1 MGRFLVSTP
10 KVVVVPKNKSF
21 PFHAF
26 RFTFYLLSLCANINK
41 EKLLDVMLSRRVLRT
56 KVVKA
61 VYAHLQC
68 EGATP
73 AASEKNLIL
82 SIDRAYDLYFH
93 LLALVPEIAEY
104 AAERIRIG
112 ENKKLP
118 TYDDLHPNRKFVENR
133 VVVRLA
139 EDENLQAELKRRKL
153 SWKNHRDLIVALYN
167 ALIRQPF
174 YLKYMASDER
184 SLREDAQ
191 LVSDIYM
198 TMLEEF
204 EPLESVLEEQSAL
217 WNDDL
222 GFILTMVSR
231 TILSIRESHEEIKFL
246 PQFKSDEDLDYAKSL
261 LRNSIAGYDRI
272 SLLLDN
278 SLSNWDIERVALMD
292 QIILVTAIVEAENF
306 PSIPVRVTMN
316 EYIDI
321 AKCYSTNS
329 SGSFINGVLD
339 RIIVRLTEE
348 GKIVKSGKG
357 LL

>member
-1 MGRFLVSTP
+1 
-10 KVVVVPKNKSF
+10 
-21 PFHAF
+21 
-26 RFTFYLLSLCANINK
+26 
-41 EKLLDVMLSRRVLRT
+41 MLSRRVLRT

-61 VYAHLQC
+61 VYAHTQC
-68 EGATP
+68 EGITP
-73 AASEKNLIL
+73 SASEKNLVL

-118 TYDDLHPNRKFVENR
+118 TYDDLHPNRKFVENK
-133 VVVRLA
+133 VIARLV
-139 EDENLQAELKRRKL
+139 EDEALQLELKNRKL

-167 ALIRQPF
+167 ALIRQTF
-174 YLKYMASDER
+174 YQKYMQSEER
-184 SLREDAQ
+184 SFREDAQ

-204 EPLESVLEEQSAL
+204 EPLESALEEQSVL

-222 GFILTMVSR
+222 GFLLTMVSR
-231 TILSIRESHEEIKFL
+231 TVLSMRESHEAIKLL
-246 PQFKSDEDLDYAKSL
+246 PQFKSEEDLDYAKSL
-261 LRNSIAGYDRI
+261 LRNAIASYERI

-278 SLSNWDIERVALMD
+278 AMNNWDIERVALMD
-292 QIILVTAIVEAENF
+292 KIILITAIAEAENF

-321 AKCYSTNS
+321 AKCYSTES
-329 SGSFINGVLD
+329 SGGFINGLLD
-339 RIIVRLTEE
+339 RIIARLTDE

>member
-1 MGRFLVSTP
+1 
-10 KVVVVPKNKSF
+10 
-21 PFHAF
+21 
-26 RFTFYLLSLCANINK
+26 
-41 EKLLDVMLSRRVLRT
+41 MLSRRVLRT

-61 VYAHLQC
+61 VYAHTQC
-68 EGATP
+68 EDITP
-73 AASEKNLIL
+73 VASEKNLVL

-118 TYDDLHPNRKFVENR
+118 TYDDLHPNRKFVENK
-133 VVVRLA
+133 VVARLS
-139 EDENLQAELKRRKL
+139 EDEVLQVELKNRKL
-153 SWKNHRDLIVALYN
+153 SWKNNRDLIVALYN

-174 YLKYMASDER
+174 YQKYMASEER
-184 SLREDAQ
+184 SFREDAQ

-204 EPLESVLEEQSAL
+204 EPLESALEEQSVL

-222 GFILTMVSR
+222 GFLLTMVSR
-231 TILSIRESHEEIKFL
+231 TILSMREKQEAIKLL
-246 PQFKSDEDLDYAKSL
+246 PQFKSEEDLDYAKSL
-261 LRNSIAGYDRI
+261 VRYAIAGYDRI
-272 SLLLDN
+272 TLLLDN
-278 SLSNWDIERVALMD
+278 YMSNWDIERVALMD
-292 QIILVTAIVEAENF
+292 KIILVTAIAEAENF
-306 PSIPVRVTMN
+306 PSIPTRVTMN

-321 AKCYSTNS
+321 AKCYSTES

-339 RIIVRLTEE
+339 KIITALVNE
-348 GKIVKSGKG
+348 GKILKSGKG

>member
-1 MGRFLVSTP
+1 
-10 KVVVVPKNKSF
+10 
-21 PFHAF
+21 
-26 RFTFYLLSLCANINK
+26 
-41 EKLLDVMLSRRVLRT
+41 MLSRRVLRT

-61 VYAHLQC
+61 VYAHTQC
-68 EGATP
+68 EDLTP
-73 AASEKNLIL
+73 AASEKNLVL
-82 SIDRAYDLYFH
+82 SINRAYDLYFH

-118 TYDDLHPNRKFVENR
+118 TYDDLHPNRKFIENK
-133 VVVRLA
+133 VIARLV
-139 EDENLQAELKRRKL
+139 EDEGLQAELKNRKL
-153 SWKNHRDLIVALYN
+153 SWANHRDLIVALYN
-167 ALIRQPF
+167 ALIRQTF
-174 YLKYMASDER
+174 YQKYMQSEER
-184 SLREDAQ
+184 SFRQDAQ

-204 EPLESVLEEQSAL
+204 EPLESALEEQSVL

-222 GFILTMVSR
+222 GFLLTMVSR
-231 TILSIRESHEEIKFL
+231 TILSMREGHEAIKL
-246 PQFKSDEDLDYAKSL
+246 MPQFKSEEDLDYAKSL
-261 LRNSIAGYDRI
+261 MRYSIASYDRI

-278 SLSNWDIERVALMD
+278 AMNNWDIERVALMD
-292 QIILVTAIVEAENF
+292 KIILVAAIAEAENF

-321 AKCYSTNS
+321 AKCYSTES
-329 SGSFINGVLD
+329 SGGFINGILD
-339 RIIVRLTEE
+339 KIIARLTDE

>member
-1 MGRFLVSTP
+1 
-10 KVVVVPKNKSF
+10 
-21 PFHAF
+21 
-26 RFTFYLLSLCANINK
+26 
-41 EKLLDVMLSRRVLRT
+41 MLSRRVLRT

-61 VYAHLQC
+61 VYAHTQC
-68 EGATP
+68 EGSTP
-73 AASEKNLIL
+73 VSSEKNLTL

-118 TYDDLHPNRKFVENR
+118 TYDDLHPNRKFVENK
-133 VVVRLA
+133 VIIRLA
-139 EDENLQAELKRRKL
+139 EDENLQAELKSRKL

-174 YLKYMASDER
+174 YQKYMLSEER
-184 SLREDAQ
+184 SFREDAQ

-204 EPLESVLEEQSAL
+204 EPLETVLEEQSVL

-222 GFILTMVSR
+222 GFLLTMVSR
-231 TILSIRESHEEIKFL
+231 TVLSMREKHEVVKL
-246 PQFKSDEDLDYAKSL
+246 MPQFKSEEDLDYAKSL
-261 LRNSIAGYDRI
+261 LRYTIAGYDRI

-278 SLSNWDIERVALMD
+278 SMSNWDIERVALMD
-292 QIILVTAIVEAENF
+292 KIILVTAIAEAENF
-306 PSIPVRVTMN
+306 SSIPVRVTMN

-321 AKCYSTNS
+321 AKCYSTAS

-339 RIIVRLTEE
+339 KMITRLTEE

>member
-1 MGRFLVSTP
+1 
-10 KVVVVPKNKSF
+10 
-21 PFHAF
+21 
-26 RFTFYLLSLCANINK
+26 
-41 EKLLDVMLSRRVLRT
+41 MLSRRLLRT

-61 VYAHLQC
+61 VYAHMQC
-68 EGATP
+68 EDVTP
-73 AASEKNLIL
+73 IASEKSLLL

-104 AAERIRIG
+104 ATERIRIG

-118 TYDDLHPNRKFVENR
+118 TYDDLHPNRKFVENK
-133 VVVRLA
+133 VVARLA
-139 EDENLQAELKRRKL
+139 EDEGLQAELKSRKL
-153 SWKNHRDLIVALYN
+153 SWANNEDVIVALYN

-174 YLKYMASDER
+174 YQKYMLSEER
-184 SLREDAQ
+184 SFREDAQ
-191 LVSDIYM
+191 FVSDIYM

-204 EPLESVLEEQSAL
+204 EPLESALEEQSVL

-231 TILSIRESHEEIKFL
+231 TILSMREAHERIKL
-246 PQFKSDEDLDYAKSL
+246 MPQFKSEEDLDYSKSL
-261 LRNSIAGYDRI
+261 LRNTIASYERVA
-272 SLLLDN
+272 LMLDN
-278 SLSNWDIERVALMD
+278 SMNNWDIERVALMD
-292 QIILVTAIVEAENF
+292 KIILVTAIVEAENF

-321 AKCYSTNS
+321 AKCYSTAS
-329 SGSFINGVLD
+329 SGSFINGLLD
-339 RIIVRLTEE
+339 KMINQLTEE

>member
-1 MGRFLVSTP
+1 
-10 KVVVVPKNKSF
+10 
-21 PFHAF
+21 
-26 RFTFYLLSLCANINK
+26 
-41 EKLLDVMLSRRVLRT
+41 MLSRRILRT

-61 VYAHLQC
+61 VYAHTQC
-68 EGATP
+68 EDLTP
-73 AASEKNLIL
+73 AISEKNLVL
-82 SIDRAYDLYFH
+82 SINRAYDLYFH

-118 TYDDLHPNRKFVENR
+118 TYDDLHPNRKFVENK

-139 EDENLQAELKRRKL
+139 EDEELQAELKSRKL

-174 YLKYMASDER
+174 YQKYMQSADR
-184 SLREDAQ
+184 SFREDAQ

-204 EPLESVLEEQSAL
+204 EPLDRALEEQSIL

-222 GFILTMVSR
+222 GFLLTMVSR
-231 TILSIRESHEEIKFL
+231 TILSMRESHEAVKFL
-246 PQFKSDEDLDYAKSL
+246 PQFKSDEDLEFAKSL
-261 LRNSIAGYDRI
+261 LRNSIAGYERI

-278 SLSNWDIERVALMD
+278 SMKNWDIERVALMD
-292 QIILVTAIVEAENF
+292 QIILIVALSEAENF

-321 AKCYSTNS
+321 AKCYSTES
-329 SGSFINGVLD
+329 SGGFINGILD
-339 RIIVRLTEE
+339 RIISQLTAE

>member
-1 MGRFLVSTP
+1 
-10 KVVVVPKNKSF
+10 
-21 PFHAF
+21 
-26 RFTFYLLSLCANINK
+26 
-41 EKLLDVMLSRRVLRT
+41 MLSRRVLRT

-61 VYAHLQC
+61 VYAHTQC
-68 EGATP
+68 EDLTP
-73 AASEKNLIL
+73 AASEKNLVL

-133 VVVRLA
+133 VIVRLT
-139 EDENLQAELKRRKL
+139 EDENLQNELKARKL
-153 SWKNHRDLIVALYN
+153 SWKNHRDLIIALYN

-174 YLKYMASDER
+174 YQKYMLSEER
-184 SLREDAQ
+184 SFREDAQ

-198 TMLEEF
+198 TILEEF
-204 EPLESVLEEQSAL
+204 EPLETVLEEQSAL

-222 GFILTMVSR
+222 GFLLTMVSR
-231 TILSIRESHEEIKFL
+231 TVLSMRETHETVKL
-246 PQFKSDEDLDYAKSL
+246 MPQFKSEEDLDYAKAL
-261 LRNSIAGYDRI
+261 LRYTIAGYDRI

-278 SLSNWDIERVALMD
+278 SMSNWDIERVALMD
-292 QIILVTAIVEAENF
+292 KIILVTAIAEAENF

-321 AKCYSTNS
+321 AKCYSTAS

-339 RIIVRLTEE
+339 KMINRLTEE
-348 GKIVKSGKG
+348 GKIIKSGKG

>member
-1 MGRFLVSTP
+1 
-10 KVVVVPKNKSF
+10 
-21 PFHAF
+21 
-26 RFTFYLLSLCANINK
+26 
-41 EKLLDVMLSRRVLRT
+41 MLSRRVLRT

-61 VYAHLQC
+61 VYAHTQC
-68 EGATP
+68 EGLTP
-73 AASEKNLIL
+73 AASEKNLVA
-82 SIDRAYDLYFH
+82 SIDKAYDLYFH

-118 TYDDLHPNRKFVENR
+118 TYDDLHPNRKFVENK
-133 VVVRLA
+133 VIARLN
-139 EDENLQAELKRRKL
+139 EDEELQAQLKARKL
-153 SWKNHRDLIVALYN
+153 SWANHRDLIVALYN

-174 YLKYMASDER
+174 YMKYMASDER
-184 SLREDAQ
+184 SFREDAQ

-204 EPLESVLEEQSAL
+204 EPLDRVLEEQSIL

-231 TILSIRESHEEIKFL
+231 TILSMREAHETIKL
-246 PQFKSDEDLDYAKSL
+246 MPQFKSDEDLDYAKSL
-261 LRNSIAGYDRI
+261 LRNTIAGFERI

-278 SLSNWDIERVALMD
+278 SMQNWDIERVALMD
-292 QIILVTAIVEAENF
+292 QIILITAIAEAENF

-321 AKCYSTNS
+321 AKCYSTDS
-329 SGSFINGVLD
+329 SGGFINGLLD
-339 RIIVRLTEE
+339 RIIARLTEE

>member
-1 MGRFLVSTP
+1 
-10 KVVVVPKNKSF
+10 
-21 PFHAF
+21 
-26 RFTFYLLSLCANINK
+26 
-41 EKLLDVMLSRRVLRT
+41 MLSRRILRT

-61 VYAHLQC
+61 VYAHIQC
-68 EGATP
+68 EDITP
-73 AASEKNLIL
+73 VASEKNLVL

-118 TYDDLHPNRKFVENR
+118 TYDDLHPNRKFVENK
-133 VVVRLA
+133 VIAKLV
-139 EDENLQAELKRRKL
+139 EDETLQLELKNRKL
-153 SWKNHRDLIVALYN
+153 SWANNRDLIVALYN

-174 YLKYMASDER
+174 YQKYMLSEER
-184 SLREDAQ
+184 SFREDAQ

-204 EPLESVLEEQSAL
+204 EPLDSALEAQSVL

-222 GFILTMVSR
+222 GFLLTMVSR
-231 TILSIRESHEEIKFL
+231 TILSMREKHETIKL
-246 PQFKSDEDLDYAKSL
+246 MPQFKSEDDLDYAKAL
-261 LRNSIAGYDRI
+261 LRYAIAGYDRI
-272 SLLLDN
+272 TLMLDN
-278 SLSNWDIERVALMD
+278 YMNNWDIERVALMD
-292 QIILVTAIVEAENF
+292 KIILVTAIAEAESF
-306 PSIPVRVTMN
+306 PAIPVRVTMN

-321 AKCYSTNS
+321 AKCYSTES
-329 SGSFINGVLD
+329 SGGFINGLLD
-339 RIIVRLTEE
+339 KIISQLTAE

>member
-1 MGRFLVSTP
+1 
-10 KVVVVPKNKSF
+10 
-21 PFHAF
+21 
-26 RFTFYLLSLCANINK
+26 
-41 EKLLDVMLSRRVLRT
+41 MLSRRILRT

-61 VYAHLQC
+61 VYAHTQC
-68 EGATP
+68 EGLTP
-73 AASEKNLIL
+73 VASEKNLVL

-118 TYDDLHPNRKFVENR
+118 TYDDLHPNRKFVENK
-133 VVVRLA
+133 VIACLN
-139 EDENLQAELKRRKL
+139 EDEGLQTELKVRKL
-153 SWKNHRDLIVALYN
+153 SWANHRDLIVALYN
-167 ALIRQPF
+167 SLIRQPF
-174 YLKYMASDER
+174 YQKYMLSEER
-184 SLREDAQ
+184 SFREDAQ

-204 EPLESVLEEQSAL
+204 EPLDRVLEEQSIL

-222 GFILTMVSR
+222 GYLLTMVSR
-231 TILSIRESHEEIKFL
+231 TILSMREHHEAIKL
-246 PQFKSDEDLDYAKSL
+246 MPQFKSEEDLDYAKAL
-261 LRNSIAGYDRI
+261 LRYAIAGYERI

-278 SLSNWDIERVALMD
+278 SMQNWDIERVALMD
-292 QIILVTAIVEAENF
+292 QIILVTAIAEAENF

-321 AKCYSTNS
+321 AKCYSTES
-329 SGSFINGVLD
+329 SGGFINGLLD
-339 RIIVRLTEE
+339 RIIARLTDE

>member
-1 MGRFLVSTP
+1 
-10 KVVVVPKNKSF
+10 
-21 PFHAF
+21 
-26 RFTFYLLSLCANINK
+26 
-41 EKLLDVMLSRRVLRT
+41 MLSRRVLRT

-61 VYAHLQC
+61 VYAHTQC
-68 EGATP
+68 EGLTP
-73 AASEKNLIL
+73 VASEKNLVA
-82 SIDRAYDLYFH
+82 SIDKAYDLYFH

-118 TYDDLHPNRKFVENR
+118 TYDDLHPNRKFVENK
-133 VVVRLA
+133 VIARLN
-139 EDENLQAELKRRKL
+139 EDEELQAQLKARKL
-153 SWKNHRDLIVALYN
+153 SWANHRDLIVALYN

-174 YLKYMASDER
+174 YMKYMASDER
-184 SLREDAQ
+184 SFREDAQ

-204 EPLESVLEEQSAL
+204 EPLDRVLEEQSIL

-222 GFILTMVSR
+222 GFLLTMVSR
-231 TILSIRESHEEIKFL
+231 TILSMREAHEAIKL
-246 PQFKSDEDLDYAKSL
+246 MPQFKSEEDLDFAKSL
-261 LRNSIAGYDRI
+261 LRNAIAGFERI

-278 SLSNWDIERVALMD
+278 SMQNWDIERVALMD
-292 QIILVTAIVEAENF
+292 QIILITAIAEAENF

-321 AKCYSTNS
+321 AKCYSTDS
-329 SGSFINGVLD
+329 SGGFINGLLD
-339 RIIVRLTEE
+339 KIISRLTEE

>member
-1 MGRFLVSTP
+1 
-10 KVVVVPKNKSF
+10 
-21 PFHAF
+21 
-26 RFTFYLLSLCANINK
+26 
-41 EKLLDVMLSRRVLRT
+41 MLSRRVLRT

-61 VYAHLQC
+61 VYAHTQC
-68 EGATP
+68 EGLTP
-73 AASEKNLIL
+73 VASEKNLVA
-82 SIDRAYDLYFH
+82 SIDKAYDLYFH

-118 TYDDLHPNRKFVENR
+118 TYDDLHPNRKFVENK
-133 VVVRLA
+133 VIARLN
-139 EDENLQAELKRRKL
+139 EDEELQAQLKARKL
-153 SWKNHRDLIVALYN
+153 SWANHRDLIVALYN

-174 YLKYMASDER
+174 YMKYMASDER
-184 SLREDAQ
+184 SFREDAQ

-204 EPLESVLEEQSAL
+204 EPLDRVLEEQSIL

-231 TILSIRESHEEIKFL
+231 TILSMREAHEAIKL
-246 PQFKSDEDLDYAKSL
+246 MPQFKSEEDLDYAKSL
-261 LRNSIAGYDRI
+261 LRNAIAGFERI

-278 SLSNWDIERVALMD
+278 SMQNWDIERVALMD
-292 QIILVTAIVEAENF
+292 QIILITAIAEAENF

-321 AKCYSTNS
+321 AKCYSTDS
-329 SGSFINGVLD
+329 SGGFINGLLD
-339 RIIVRLTEE
+339 KIISRLTEE

>member
-1 MGRFLVSTP
+1 
-10 KVVVVPKNKSF
+10 
-21 PFHAF
+21 
-26 RFTFYLLSLCANINK
+26 
-41 EKLLDVMLSRRVLRT
+41 MLSRRVLRT

-61 VYAHLQC
+61 VYAHTQC
-68 EGATP
+68 EGLTP
-73 AASEKNLIL
+73 AASEKNLVA
-82 SIDRAYDLYFH
+82 SIDKAYDLYFH

-118 TYDDLHPNRKFVENR
+118 TYDDLHPNRKFVENK
-133 VVVRLA
+133 VIARLN
-139 EDENLQAELKRRKL
+139 EDEELQAQLKARKL
-153 SWKNHRDLIVALYN
+153 SWANHRDLIVALYN

-174 YLKYMASDER
+174 YMKYMASDER
-184 SLREDAQ
+184 SFREDAQ

-204 EPLESVLEEQSAL
+204 EPLDRVLEEQSIL

-231 TILSIRESHEEIKFL
+231 TILSMREAHEAIKL
-246 PQFKSDEDLDYAKSL
+246 MPQFKSEEDLDYAKSL
-261 LRNSIAGYDRI
+261 LRNTIAGFERI

-278 SLSNWDIERVALMD
+278 SMQNWDIERVALMD
-292 QIILVTAIVEAENF
+292 QIILITAIAEAENF

-321 AKCYSTNS
+321 AKCYSTDS
-329 SGSFINGVLD
+329 SGGFINGLLD
-339 RIIVRLTEE
+339 KIISRLTEE

>member
-1 MGRFLVSTP
+1 
-10 KVVVVPKNKSF
+10 
-21 PFHAF
+21 
-26 RFTFYLLSLCANINK
+26 
-41 EKLLDVMLSRRVLRT
+41 MLSRRVLRT

-61 VYAHLQC
+61 VYAHTQC
-68 EGATP
+68 EDLTP
-73 AASEKNLIL
+73 AASEKNLVL
-82 SIDRAYDLYFH
+82 SINRAYDLYFH

-118 TYDDLHPNRKFVENR
+118 TYDDLHPNRKFIENK
-133 VVVRLA
+133 VIARLV
-139 EDENLQAELKRRKL
+139 EDEGLQAELKSRKL
-153 SWKNHRDLIVALYN
+153 SWANHRDLIVALYN
-167 ALIRQPF
+167 ALIRQTF
-174 YLKYMASDER
+174 YQKYMQSEER
-184 SLREDAQ
+184 SFRQDAQ

-204 EPLESVLEEQSAL
+204 EPLESALEAQSIL

-222 GFILTMVSR
+222 GFLLTMVSR
-231 TILSIRESHEEIKFL
+231 TVLSMREGHEAIKMM
-246 PQFKSDEDLDYAKSL
+246 PQFKSEEDLDYAKSL
-261 LRNSIAGYDRI
+261 LRNSIASYDRI

-278 SLSNWDIERVALMD
+278 AMNNWDIERVALMD
-292 QIILVTAIVEAENF
+292 KIILVTAIVEAENF

-321 AKCYSTNS
+321 AKCYSTES
-329 SGSFINGVLD
+329 SGGFINGILD
-339 RIIVRLTEE
+339 KIIARLTDE

>member
-1 MGRFLVSTP
+1 
-10 KVVVVPKNKSF
+10 
-21 PFHAF
+21 
-26 RFTFYLLSLCANINK
+26 
-41 EKLLDVMLSRRVLRT
+41 MLSRRVLRT

-61 VYAHLQC
+61 VYAHTQC
-68 EGATP
+68 EDLTP
-73 AASEKNLIL
+73 AASEKNLVL
-82 SIDRAYDLYFH
+82 SINRAYDLYFH

-118 TYDDLHPNRKFVENR
+118 TYDDLHPNRKFIENK
-133 VVVRLA
+133 VIARLV
-139 EDENLQAELKRRKL
+139 EDEGLQAELKSRKL
-153 SWKNHRDLIVALYN
+153 SWANHRDLIIALYN
-167 ALIRQPF
+167 ALIRQTF
-174 YLKYMASDER
+174 YQKYMQSEER
-184 SLREDAQ
+184 SFRQDAQ

-204 EPLESVLEEQSAL
+204 EPLESALEAQSIL

-222 GFILTMVSR
+222 GFLLTMVSR
-231 TILSIRESHEEIKFL
+231 TVLSMREGHEAIKMM
-246 PQFKSDEDLDYAKSL
+246 PQFKSEEDLDYAKSL
-261 LRNSIAGYDRI
+261 LRNSIASYDRI

-278 SLSNWDIERVALMD
+278 AMNNWDIERVALMD
-292 QIILVTAIVEAENF
+292 KIILVTAIAEAENF

-321 AKCYSTNS
+321 AKCYSTES
-329 SGSFINGVLD
+329 SGGFINGILD
-339 RIIVRLTEE
+339 KIIARLTDE

>member
-1 MGRFLVSTP
+1 
-10 KVVVVPKNKSF
+10 
-21 PFHAF
+21 
-26 RFTFYLLSLCANINK
+26 
-41 EKLLDVMLSRRVLRT
+41 MLSRRVLRT

-61 VYAHLQC
+61 VYAHTQC
-68 EGATP
+68 EGITP
-73 AASEKNLIL
+73 VTSEKNLVL

-104 AAERIRIG
+104 ATERIRIG

-118 TYDDLHPNRKFVENR
+118 TYDDLHPNRKFVENK
-133 VVVRLA
+133 VIARLN
-139 EDENLQAELKRRKL
+139 EDENLQAELKARKL
-153 SWKNHRDLIVALYN
+153 SWANHRDLIVALYN

-174 YLKYMASDER
+174 YQKYMLSEER
-184 SLREDAQ
+184 SFREDAQ

-204 EPLESVLEEQSAL
+204 EPLDRVLEEQSIL

-222 GFILTMVSR
+222 GFLLTMVSR
-231 TILSIRESHEEIKFL
+231 TILSMREHHEVVKL
-246 PQFKSDEDLDYAKSL
+246 MPQFKSEEDLDYAKSL
-261 LRNSIAGYDRI
+261 LRNAIAGFERI

-278 SLSNWDIERVALMD
+278 SMQNWDIERVALMD
-292 QIILVTAIVEAENF
+292 QIILVTAIAEAENF

-321 AKCYSTNS
+321 AKCYSTDS
-329 SGSFINGVLD
+329 SGSFINGILD
-339 RIIVRLTEE
+339 KIISQLTDE

>member
-1 MGRFLVSTP
+1 
-10 KVVVVPKNKSF
+10 
-21 PFHAF
+21 
-26 RFTFYLLSLCANINK
+26 
-41 EKLLDVMLSRRVLRT
+41 MLSRRVLRT

-61 VYAHLQC
+61 VYAHTQC
-68 EGATP
+68 EGLTP
-73 AASEKNLIL
+73 VASEKNLVA
-82 SIDRAYDLYFH
+82 SIDKAYDLYFH

-118 TYDDLHPNRKFVENR
+118 TYDDLHPNRKFVENK
-133 VVVRLA
+133 VIARLN
-139 EDENLQAELKRRKL
+139 EDEELQAQLKARKL
-153 SWKNHRDLIVALYN
+153 SWANHRDLIVALYN

-174 YLKYMASDER
+174 YQKYMLSPER
-184 SLREDAQ
+184 SFREDAQ

-204 EPLESVLEEQSAL
+204 EPLDRVLEEQSIL

-231 TILSIRESHEEIKFL
+231 TILSMREAHEAIKL
-246 PQFKSDEDLDYAKSL
+246 MPQFKSEEDLDYAKSL
-261 LRNSIAGYDRI
+261 LRNTIAGFERI

-278 SLSNWDIERVALMD
+278 SMQNWDIERVALMD
-292 QIILVTAIVEAENF
+292 QIILITAIAEAENF

-321 AKCYSTNS
+321 AKCYSTDS
-329 SGSFINGVLD
+329 SGGFINGLLD
-339 RIIVRLTEE
+339 KIISRLTEE

>member
-1 MGRFLVSTP
+1 
-10 KVVVVPKNKSF
+10 
-21 PFHAF
+21 
-26 RFTFYLLSLCANINK
+26 
-41 EKLLDVMLSRRVLRT
+41 MLSRRVLRT

-61 VYAHLQC
+61 VYAHTQC
-68 EGATP
+68 EGLTP
-73 AASEKNLIL
+73 VASEKNLVA
-82 SIDRAYDLYFH
+82 SIDKAYDLYFH

-118 TYDDLHPNRKFVENR
+118 TYDDLHPNRKFVENK
-133 VVVRLA
+133 VIARLN
-139 EDENLQAELKRRKL
+139 EDEELQAQLKARKL
-153 SWKNHRDLIVALYN
+153 SWANHRDLIVALYN

-174 YLKYMASDER
+174 YMKYMASDER
-184 SLREDAQ
+184 SFREDAQ
-191 LVSDIYM
+191 IVSDIYM

-204 EPLESVLEEQSAL
+204 EPLDRVLEEQSIL

-222 GFILTMVSR
+222 GFLLTMVSR
-231 TILSIRESHEEIKFL
+231 TILSMREAHEAIKL
-246 PQFKSDEDLDYAKSL
+246 MPQFKSEEDLDYAKSL
-261 LRNSIAGYDRI
+261 LRNAIAGFERI

-278 SLSNWDIERVALMD
+278 SMQNWDIERVALMD
-292 QIILVTAIVEAENF
+292 QIILITAIAEAENF

-321 AKCYSTNS
+321 AKCYSTDS
-329 SGSFINGVLD
+329 SGGFINGLLD
-339 RIIVRLTEE
+339 RIIARLTDE

>member
-1 MGRFLVSTP
+1 
-10 KVVVVPKNKSF
+10 
-21 PFHAF
+21 
-26 RFTFYLLSLCANINK
+26 
-41 EKLLDVMLSRRVLRT
+41 MLSRRVLRT

-61 VYAHLQC
+61 VYAHTQC
-68 EGATP
+68 EGITP
-73 AASEKNLIL
+73 AASEKNLVL

-118 TYDDLHPNRKFVENR
+118 TYDDLHPNRKFVENK

-139 EDENLQAELKRRKL
+139 EDEGLQAELKSRKI
-153 SWKNHRDLIVALYN
+153 SWANHRDLIVALYN

-174 YLKYMASDER
+174 YQKYMLSEER
-184 SLREDAQ
+184 SFRQDAQ

-204 EPLESVLEEQSAL
+204 EPLESALEEQSVL

-222 GFILTMVSR
+222 GYLLTMVSR
-231 TILSIRESHEEIKFL
+231 TVLSMREGHEAIKMM
-246 PQFKSDEDLDYAKSL
+246 PQFKSEEDLDYAKSL
-261 LRNSIAGYDRI
+261 LRNSIASYDRI

-278 SLSNWDIERVALMD
+278 AMNNWDIERVALMD
-292 QIILVTAIVEAENF
+292 KIILVTAIAEAENF

-321 AKCYSTNS
+321 AKCYSTES
-329 SGSFINGVLD
+329 SGGFINGILD
-339 RIIVRLTEE
+339 KIIARLTDE

>member
-1 MGRFLVSTP
+1 
-10 KVVVVPKNKSF
+10 
-21 PFHAF
+21 
-26 RFTFYLLSLCANINK
+26 
-41 EKLLDVMLSRRVLRT
+41 MLSRRVLRT

-61 VYAHLQC
+61 VYAHTQC
-68 EGATP
+68 EGLTP
-73 AASEKNLIL
+73 VASEKNLVA
-82 SIDRAYDLYFH
+82 SIDKAYDLYFH

-118 TYDDLHPNRKFVENR
+118 TYDDLHPNRKFVENK
-133 VVVRLA
+133 VIARLN
-139 EDENLQAELKRRKL
+139 EDEELQAQLKARKL
-153 SWKNHRDLIVALYN
+153 SWANHRDLIVALYN

-174 YLKYMASDER
+174 YQKYMASDER
-184 SLREDAQ
+184 SFREDAQ

-204 EPLESVLEEQSAL
+204 EPLDRVLEEQSIL

-231 TILSIRESHEEIKFL
+231 TILSMREAHEAIKL
-246 PQFKSDEDLDYAKSL
+246 MPQFKSEEDLDFAKSL
-261 LRNSIAGYDRI
+261 LRNAIAGFERI

-278 SLSNWDIERVALMD
+278 SMQNWDIERVALMD
-292 QIILVTAIVEAENF
+292 QIILITAIAEAENF

-321 AKCYSTNS
+321 AKCYSTDS
-329 SGSFINGVLD
+329 SGGFINGLLD
-339 RIIVRLTEE
+339 KIISRLTEE

>member
-1 MGRFLVSTP
+1 
-10 KVVVVPKNKSF
+10 
-21 PFHAF
+21 
-26 RFTFYLLSLCANINK
+26 
-41 EKLLDVMLSRRVLRT
+41 MLSRRVLRT

-61 VYAHLQC
+61 VYAHVQC
-68 EGATP
+68 EGLTP
-73 AASEKNLIL
+73 VASEKNLVL

-118 TYDDLHPNRKFVENR
+118 TYDDLHPNRKFVENK

-139 EDENLQAELKRRKL
+139 EDENLLAEIKRRKL

-174 YLKYMASDER
+174 YQKYMLSEER
-184 SLREDAQ
+184 SFREDAQ

-198 TMLEEF
+198 NMLEEF
-204 EPLESVLEEQSAL
+204 EPLETVLEAQSAL

-222 GFILTMVSR
+222 GFLLTMVSR
-231 TILSIRESHEEIKFL
+231 TVLSMREAHETIKVM
-246 PQFKSDEDLDYAKSL
+246 PQFKSEEDLDYAKSL
-261 LRNSIAGYDRI
+261 LRYTIAGYDRI

-278 SLSNWDIERVALMD
+278 SMSNWDIERVALMD
-292 QIILVTAIVEAENF
+292 QIILVTAIAEAENF

-321 AKCYSTNS
+321 AKCYSTAS
-329 SGSFINGVLD
+329 SGSFINGILD
-339 RIIVRLTEE
+339 KIISSLVGE

>member
-1 MGRFLVSTP
+1 
-10 KVVVVPKNKSF
+10 
-21 PFHAF
+21 
-26 RFTFYLLSLCANINK
+26 
-41 EKLLDVMLSRRVLRT
+41 MLSRRVLRT

-61 VYAHLQC
+61 VYAHVQC
-68 EGATP
+68 EGLTP
-73 AASEKNLIL
+73 VASEKNLVL

-118 TYDDLHPNRKFVENR
+118 TYDDLHPNRKFVENK

-139 EDENLQAELKRRKL
+139 EDENLLAEIKRRKL

-174 YLKYMASDER
+174 YQKYMLSEER
-184 SLREDAQ
+184 SFREDAQ

-204 EPLESVLEEQSAL
+204 EPLDRVLEEQSIL

-222 GFILTMVSR
+222 GYLLTMVSR
-231 TILSIRESHEEIKFL
+231 TVLSMREGHEAIKL
-246 PQFKSDEDLDYAKSL
+246 MPQFKSEEDLDYAKSL
-261 LRNSIAGYDRI
+261 LRNAIAGFERI

-278 SLSNWDIERVALMD
+278 SMQNWDIERVALMD
-292 QIILVTAIVEAENF
+292 QIILITAIAEAESF
-306 PSIPVRVTMN
+306 SSIPVRVTMN

-321 AKCYSTNS
+321 AKCYSTDS
-329 SGSFINGVLD
+329 SGGFINGLLD
-339 RIIVRLTEE
+339 KIISRLTEE

>member
-1 MGRFLVSTP
+1 
-10 KVVVVPKNKSF
+10 
-21 PFHAF
+21 
-26 RFTFYLLSLCANINK
+26 
-41 EKLLDVMLSRRVLRT
+41 MLSRRVLRT

-61 VYAHLQC
+61 VYAHTQC
-68 EGATP
+68 ENMTP
-73 AASEKNLIL
+73 VASEKNLIL

-118 TYDDLHPNRKFVENR
+118 TYDDLHPNRKFVENK
-133 VVVRLA
+133 VIARLV
-139 EDENLQAELKRRKL
+139 EDENLQIELSNRKL

-174 YLKYMASDER
+174 YQKYMASEER
-184 SLREDAQ
+184 SFREDAQ

-204 EPLESVLEEQSAL
+204 EPLDSALEEQSIL

-222 GFILTMVSR
+222 GFLLTMVSR
-231 TILSIRESHEEIKFL
+231 TILSMRESHEAIKL
-246 PQFKSDEDLDYAKSL
+246 MPQFKSEEDLDYAKSL
-261 LRNSIAGYDRI
+261 LRHAIASYDRI
-272 SLLLDN
+272 SLLLDSSMN
-278 SLSNWDIERVALMD
+278 NWDIERVALMD
-292 QIILVTAIVEAENF
+292 KIILVAAIAEAENF
-306 PSIPVRVTMN
+306 PTIPTRVTMN

-321 AKCYSTNS
+321 AKCYSTES
-329 SGSFINGVLD
+329 SGGFINGILD
-339 RIIVRLTEE
+339 RIISQLTAE

>member
-1 MGRFLVSTP
+1 
-10 KVVVVPKNKSF
+10 
-21 PFHAF
+21 
-26 RFTFYLLSLCANINK
+26 
-41 EKLLDVMLSRRVLRT
+41 MLSRRVLRT

-61 VYAHLQC
+61 VYAHTQC
-68 EGATP
+68 EGLTP
-73 AASEKNLIL
+73 AASEKNLVN
-82 SIDRAYDLYFH
+82 SIDKAYDLYFH

-118 TYDDLHPNRKFVENR
+118 TYDDLHPNRKFVENK
-133 VVVRLA
+133 VIARLN
-139 EDENLQAELKRRKL
+139 EDEELQAQLKARKL
-153 SWKNHRDLIVALYN
+153 SWANHRDLIVALYN

-174 YLKYMASDER
+174 YMKYMASDER
-184 SLREDAQ
+184 SFREDAQ

-204 EPLESVLEEQSAL
+204 EPLDRVLEEQSIL

-222 GFILTMVSR
+222 GFLLTMVSR
-231 TILSIRESHEEIKFL
+231 TILSMREAHEAIKL
-246 PQFKSDEDLDYAKSL
+246 MPQFKSEEDLDYAKSL
-261 LRNSIAGYDRI
+261 LRYTIAGYDRI

-278 SLSNWDIERVALMD
+278 SMNNWDIERVALMD
-292 QIILVTAIVEAENF
+292 QIILVTAIAEAENF

-321 AKCYSTNS
+321 AKCYSTDS
-329 SGSFINGVLD
+329 SGGFINGLLD
-339 RIIVRLTEE
+339 RIIARLTDE

>member
-1 MGRFLVSTP
+1 
-10 KVVVVPKNKSF
+10 
-21 PFHAF
+21 
-26 RFTFYLLSLCANINK
+26 
-41 EKLLDVMLSRRVLRT
+41 MLSRRILRT

-61 VYAHLQC
+61 VYAHTQC
-68 EGATP
+68 EGITP
-73 AASEKNLIL
+73 VASEKNLVT
-82 SIDRAYDLYFH
+82 SINKAYDLYFH

-118 TYDDLHPNRKFVENR
+118 TYDDLHPNRKFVDNK
-133 VVVRLA
+133 VIARLVG
-139 EDENLQAELKRRKL
+139 DEGLQAEIAARKL
-153 SWKNHRDLIVALYN
+153 SWKDNRDLIVALYN
-167 ALIRQPF
+167 ALVRQPF
-174 YLKYMASDER
+174 YMKYMASDDH
-184 SLREDAQ
+184 SFREDAQ

-204 EPLESVLEEQSAL
+204 EPLESALEAQSIL

-231 TILSIRESHEEIKFL
+231 TILSMRESHEEVKL
-246 PQFKSDEDLDYAKSL
+246 MEQFKSEDDLDYAKTL
-261 LRNSIAGYDRI
+261 LRYAIAGYERI

-278 SLSNWDIERVALMD
+278 SLQNWDIERVALMD
-292 QIILVTAIVEAENF
+292 QIILITAIAEAESF

-321 AKCYSTNS
+321 AKCYSTLS
-329 SGSFINGVLD
+329 SGGFINGILD
-339 RIIVRLTEE
+339 RIIARLIDE

>member
-1 MGRFLVSTP
+1 
-10 KVVVVPKNKSF
+10 
-21 PFHAF
+21 
-26 RFTFYLLSLCANINK
+26 
-41 EKLLDVMLSRRVLRT
+41 MLSRRVLRT

-61 VYAHLQC
+61 VYAHTQC
-68 EGATP
+68 EGITP
-73 AASEKNLIL
+73 VASEKNLVL

-118 TYDDLHPNRKFVENR
+118 TYDDLHPNRKFVENK
-133 VVVRLA
+133 VIARLV
-139 EDENLQAELKRRKL
+139 EDEGLQLELKNRKL

-174 YLKYMASDER
+174 YQKYMKSEER
-184 SLREDAQ
+184 SFREDAQ

-204 EPLESVLEEQSAL
+204 EPLESVLEEQSVL

-222 GFILTMVSR
+222 GFLLTMVSR
-231 TILSIRESHEEIKFL
+231 TVLSMRESHEAIKLL
-246 PQFKSDEDLDYAKSL
+246 PQFKSEDDLDYAKSL
-261 LRNSIAGYDRI
+261 LRNAIASYERI

-278 SLSNWDIERVALMD
+278 AMNNWDIERVALMD
-292 QIILVTAIVEAENF
+292 KIILITAIAEAENF

-321 AKCYSTNS
+321 AKCYSTES
-329 SGSFINGVLD
+329 SGGFINGLLD
-339 RIIVRLTEE
+339 RIIARLTDE

>member
-1 MGRFLVSTP
+1 
-10 KVVVVPKNKSF
+10 
-21 PFHAF
+21 
-26 RFTFYLLSLCANINK
+26 
-41 EKLLDVMLSRRVLRT
+41 MLSRRVLRT

-61 VYAHLQC
+61 VYAHTQC
-68 EGATP
+68 EGLTP
-73 AASEKNLIL
+73 AASEKNLVA
-82 SIDRAYDLYFH
+82 SIDKAYDLYFH

-118 TYDDLHPNRKFVENR
+118 TYDDLHPNRKFVENK
-133 VVVRLA
+133 VIARLN
-139 EDENLQAELKRRKL
+139 EDEELQAQLKARKL
-153 SWKNHRDLIVALYN
+153 SWANHRDLIVALYN

-174 YLKYMASDER
+174 YMKYMASDER
-184 SLREDAQ
+184 SFREDAQ
-191 LVSDIYM
+191 LVSEIYM

-204 EPLESVLEEQSAL
+204 EPLDRVLEEQSIL

-222 GFILTMVSR
+222 GFLLTMVSR
-231 TILSIRESHEEIKFL
+231 TILSMREAHEAIKL
-246 PQFKSDEDLDYAKSL
+246 MPQFKSDEDLDYAKSL
-261 LRNSIAGYDRI
+261 LRNTIAGFERI

-278 SLSNWDIERVALMD
+278 SMQNWDIERVALMD
-292 QIILVTAIVEAENF
+292 QIILITAIAEAENF

-321 AKCYSTNS
+321 AKCYSTDS
-329 SGSFINGVLD
+329 SGGFINGLLD
-339 RIIVRLTEE
+339 KIISRLTDE

>member
-1 MGRFLVSTP
+1 
-10 KVVVVPKNKSF
+10 
-21 PFHAF
+21 
-26 RFTFYLLSLCANINK
+26 
-41 EKLLDVMLSRRVLRT
+41 MLSRRILRT

-61 VYAHLQC
+61 VYAHTQC
-68 EGATP
+68 EGLTP
-73 AASEKNLIL
+73 AASEKNLVT
-82 SIDRAYDLYFH
+82 SINKAYDLYFH

-118 TYDDLHPNRKFVENR
+118 TYDDLHPNRKFVDNK
-133 VVVRLA
+133 VIARLV
-139 EDENLQAELKRRKL
+139 EDEGLQAEISARKL
-153 SWKNHRDLIVALYN
+153 SWKDNRDLIVALYN
-167 ALIRQPF
+167 ALVRQPF
-174 YLKYMASDER
+174 YMKYMASDEC
-184 SLREDAQ
+184 SFREDAQ

-204 EPLESVLEEQSAL
+204 EPLESALEAQSIL

-231 TILSIRESHEEIKFL
+231 TILSMRESHEEIKL
-246 PQFKSDEDLDYAKSL
+246 MEQFKSEDDLDYAKTL
-261 LRNSIAGYDRI
+261 LRYTIAGYERI

-278 SLSNWDIERVALMD
+278 SLQNWDIERVALMD
-292 QIILVTAIVEAENF
+292 QIILITAIAEAESF
-306 PSIPVRVTMN
+306 SSIPVRVTMN

-321 AKCYSTNS
+321 AKCYSTVS
-329 SGSFINGVLD
+329 SGGFINGILD
-339 RIIVRLTEE
+339 RIIARLTEE

>member
-1 MGRFLVSTP
+1 
-10 KVVVVPKNKSF
+10 
-21 PFHAF
+21 
-26 RFTFYLLSLCANINK
+26 
-41 EKLLDVMLSRRVLRT
+41 MLSRRVLRT

-61 VYAHLQC
+61 VYAHTQC
-68 EGATP
+68 EGLTP
-73 AASEKNLIL
+73 VASEKNLVA
-82 SIDRAYDLYFH
+82 SIDKAYDLYFH

-118 TYDDLHPNRKFVENR
+118 TYDDLHPNRKFVENK
-133 VVVRLA
+133 VIARLN
-139 EDENLQAELKRRKL
+139 EDEELQAQLKARKL
-153 SWKNHRDLIVALYN
+153 SWANHRDLIVALYN

-174 YLKYMASDER
+174 YQKYMLSPER
-184 SLREDAQ
+184 SFREDAQ

-204 EPLESVLEEQSAL
+204 EPLDRVLEEQSIL

-231 TILSIRESHEEIKFL
+231 TILSMREAHEAIKL
-246 PQFKSDEDLDYAKSL
+246 MPQFKSEEDLDFAKSL
-261 LRNSIAGYDRI
+261 LRNAIAGFERI

-278 SLSNWDIERVALMD
+278 SMQNWDIERVALMD
-292 QIILVTAIVEAENF
+292 QIILITAIAEAENF

-321 AKCYSTNS
+321 AKCYSTDS
-329 SGSFINGVLD
+329 SGGFINGLLD
-339 RIIVRLTEE
+339 KIISRLTEE

>member
-1 MGRFLVSTP
+1 
-10 KVVVVPKNKSF
+10 
-21 PFHAF
+21 
-26 RFTFYLLSLCANINK
+26 
-41 EKLLDVMLSRRVLRT
+41 MLSRRILRT

-61 VYAHLQC
+61 VYAHTQC
-68 EGATP
+68 EGLTP
-73 AASEKNLIL
+73 VASEKNLVT
-82 SIDRAYDLYFH
+82 SIDKAYDLYFH

-118 TYDDLHPNRKFVENR
+118 TYDDLHPNRKFVENK
-133 VVVRLA
+133 VIARLN
-139 EDENLQAELKRRKL
+139 EDEELQAQLKARKL
-153 SWKNHRDLIVALYN
+153 SWSNHRDLIVALYN

-174 YLKYMASDER
+174 YQKYMLSEER
-184 SLREDAQ
+184 SFREDAQ

-204 EPLESVLEEQSAL
+204 EPLESALEEQSIL

-231 TILSIRESHEEIKFL
+231 TVLSMREGRDMIKL
-246 PQFKSDEDLDYAKSL
+246 MEQFKSEEDLDYAKTL
-261 LRNSIAGYDRI
+261 LRYAVAGYERI

-278 SLSNWDIERVALMD
+278 SLQNWDIERVALMD
-292 QIILVTAIVEAENF
+292 QIILITAIAEAENF

-321 AKCYSTNS
+321 AKCYSTDS
-329 SGSFINGVLD
+329 SGGFINGLLD
-339 RIIVRLTEE
+339 KIISRLTDE

>member
-1 MGRFLVSTP
+1 
-10 KVVVVPKNKSF
+10 
-21 PFHAF
+21 
-26 RFTFYLLSLCANINK
+26 
-41 EKLLDVMLSRRVLRT
+41 MLSRRILRT

-61 VYAHLQC
+61 VYAHTQC
-68 EGATP
+68 EGITP
-73 AASEKNLIL
+73 AASEKNLVA
-82 SIDRAYDLYFH
+82 SINKAYDLYFH

-118 TYDDLHPNRKFVENR
+118 TYDDLHPNRKFVDNK
-133 VVVRLA
+133 VIARLV
-139 EDENLQAELKRRKL
+139 EDEGLQAEISARKL
-153 SWKNHRDLIVALYN
+153 SWKDNRDLIVALYN
-167 ALIRQPF
+167 ALVRQPF
-174 YLKYMASDER
+174 YMKYMASDEC
-184 SLREDAQ
+184 SFREDAQ

-204 EPLESVLEEQSAL
+204 EPLESALEAQSIL

-231 TILSIRESHEEIKFL
+231 TILSMRESHEEIKL
-246 PQFKSDEDLDYAKSL
+246 MEQFKSEDDLDYAKTL
-261 LRNSIAGYDRI
+261 LRYTIAGYERI

-278 SLSNWDIERVALMD
+278 SLQNWDIERVALMD
-292 QIILVTAIVEAENF
+292 QIILITAIAEAESF
-306 PSIPVRVTMN
+306 SSIPVRVTMN

-321 AKCYSTNS
+321 AKCYSTLS
-329 SGSFINGVLD
+329 SGGFINGILD
-339 RIIVRLTEE
+339 RIIARLTEE